1 MPLTSDGFPDGPVED
16 PHDIVVKNMWDME
29 GRAVSR
35 ESPSLS
41 KRFIK
46 TTPESGQG
54 FFRLQKVLL
63 LRRRNDSTRYD
74 SGEMLR
80 YLEAGIGEDKP
91 NDMLKML
98 RHMEAEISEDKPNT
112 KDELMDEIYCSC
124 MLLAVHMVIDVGAG
138 HDESQDDR
146 PANALTCSQDE

>member
-46 TTPESGQG
+46 TPPESGQG

-98 RHMEAEISEDKPNT
+98 RHMETMSRKMIGLQMPSLVLKMSETMNAHNNICKT
-112 KDELMDEIYCSC
+112 
-124 MLLAVHMVIDVGAG
+124 LLVRHGSSLPRLPSL
-138 HDESQDDR
+138 ESSYQ
-146 PANALTCSQDE
+146 